1 MLDFPLILCYT
12 IYVIKTRNNP
22 NIRKAVNLMPSILI
36 LDTETIGKD
45 KYFCYN
51 IGWTIVDLDTR
62 SIYVKKDFVVEQI
75 WHNLP
80 LFSTAYY
87 AEKRQLYVASMR
99 SRKTIMDKWGYIMRE
114 LASDI
119 RKNEVQAVF
128 AYNSPFDDKVI
139 AFNCDW
145 FKTNNPLDNIP
156 VMDIRGMVSE
166 FITNTN
172 DYKEFCEEHEL
183 FTDAGHYSA
192 TAEAVYRYIT
202 ADPEFVEAH
211 TALADAEIESDILL
225 TCVDLGA
232 DPLMEYKVKFMI
244 PRYESKP
251 LKIKVDGE
259 TIYDGSYCKR
269 TTGKETVYYYTKV

>member
-1 MLDFPLILCYT
+1 
-12 IYVIKTRNNP
+12 
-22 NIRKAVNLMPSILI
+22 MPSILI
-36 LDTETIGKD
+36 LDTETTSIEKP
-45 KYFCYN
+45 FCYN

-75 WHNLP
+75 WHNLA

-99 SRKTIMDKWGYIMRE
+99 SRKTVMDKWGYIMRE

-139 AFNCDW
+139 TFNCDW
-145 FKTNNPLDNIP
+145 FKTNNPLDNVP

-166 FITNTN
+166 FITTTD
-172 DYKEFCEEHEL
+172 DYKQFCEEQKL
-183 FTDAGHYSA
+183 FTDAGHYA
-192 TAEAVYRYIT
+192 TTAEAVYRYIT
-202 ADPEFVEAH
+202 ADPEFIEAH
-211 TALADAEIESDILL
+211 TALADAEIETDILL

-232 DPLMEYKVKFMI
+232 DPLMEYKVKSTI
-244 PRYESKP
+244 YRYELKP
-251 LKIKVDGE
+251 ITIKMDGE
-259 TIYDGSYCKR
+259 VIFNGQYRKKINRKDTMFLYSKI
-269 TTGKETVYYYTKV
+269 